1 MLHGFHG
8 IPWLCH
14 VYVISSSAFPWLSKR
29 KKLSRRLH
37 GLYTVPT
44 PRSWPQRATGA
55 GWIPWISCRCSEDF
69 CWRKHRKTWQCV
81 KTLYPC
87 SSHQNSWE
95 MDVHPPKNVSIGIDP
110 YPHRKTRNLPK
121 YGSCRCSNL
130 GKNKW
135 WSEEIRI
142 VMPRT
147 ACISSHQCV
156 RRNATKGNIVHWH
169 FMPF

>member
-1 MLHGFHG
+1 MVIQLSIEIDGLPFLILDKNAGSFHG

-14 VYVISSSAFPWLSKR
+14 VYVISSSAFPWPSR

-44 PRSWPQRATGA
+44 PRSWPQRPTGFHGFPA
-55 GWIPWISCRCSEDF
+55 DVRRIFVGENIGKHIG
-69 CWRKHRKTWQCV
+69 KHR
-81 KTLYPC
+81 
-87 SSHQNSWE
+87 NSPSLWE
-95 MDVHPPKNVSIGIDP
+95 FF
-110 YPHRKTRNLPK
+110 
-121 YGSCRCSNL
+121 RCSNL

-156 RRNATKGNIVHWH
+156 RRNATNQW
-169 FMPF
+169 M